1 MLISESENQALRE
14 RFAPEG
20 SLLRRQQQRMFEMLL
35 WLDRVCRRHR
45 IRYWL
50 GSGTLIGAVR
60 HGGFIPWDDDVDL
73 ELLQE
78 DYRRLLQ
85 VLPEECEGTDYA
97 LQTHETDPGYVFTYA
112 KLRDRRS
119 YIEETNHY
127 DRRCRLQGLF
137 IDIFPL
143 EQIPGPLHW
152 LSNRTIGHIFKIMKN
167 PEYNDQQILRK
178 TTKLFEFNVRFIY
191 PILRW
196 VGKLFPQK
204 VLHYGLGIP
213 YESTRRPEDL
223 FPLKDI
229 DFEGFPFLAPRD
241 PAAYLT
247 RIYGDFRRMPDL
259 DSIHLHT
266 AKVEIY

>member
-20 SLLRRQQQRMFEMLL
+20 SLLHRQQERMLEMLR
-35 WLDRVCRRHR
+35 WIDGVCRRHR

-50 GSGTLIGAVR
+50 GSGTLLGAVR

-73 ELLQE
+73 ELPKE
-78 DYRRLLQ
+78 DYQRLMK
-85 VLPEECEGTDYA
+85 VLPEECLGTDYA
-97 LQTHETDPGYVFTYA
+97 LQTHDTDPGYIFTYA

-119 YIEETNHY
+119 HIEETNGY
-127 DRRCRLQGLF
+127 DRHFRLQGLF
-137 IDIFPL
+137 IDLFFV
-143 EQIPGPLHW
+143 EEVPGWLHW
-152 LSNRTIGHIFKIMKN
+152 LSNRTIGHIYKIMRD
-167 PEYNDQQILRK
+167 PEYNDQQIERK
-178 TTKLFEFNVRFIY
+178 TRKLFDLNVRYLY
-191 PILRW
+191 PALRAI
-196 VGKLFPQK
+196 GRLFPQK

-223 FPLKDI
+223 FPLTTI

-259 DSIHLHT
+259 EKVQLHT